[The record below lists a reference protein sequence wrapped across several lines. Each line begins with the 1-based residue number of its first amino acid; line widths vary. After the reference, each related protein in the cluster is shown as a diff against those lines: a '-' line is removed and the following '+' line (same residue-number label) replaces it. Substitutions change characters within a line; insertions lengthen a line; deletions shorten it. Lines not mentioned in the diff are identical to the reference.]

1 MLLKV
6 FSPIEL
12 ILETEIL
19 KVDFEAIDGF
29 FTLLPR
35 HTDFVSALAPCVVSY
50 QTPNKKTAY
59 MACNQGVI
67 VKKGPDVQIS
77 TKLAVLGDDLEKLR
91 KTIEIDFKQMEEIRK
106 ESNKTMARL
115 ELGLTKGLMQL
126 HQNGGNNAGL

>member
-35 HTDFVSALAPCVVSY
+35 HTDFVSALAPCIVSY
-50 QTPNKKTAY
+50 QIPNKKTAY